1 MTLVRYQYILRL
13 ELSVDDS
20 VVMQNPD
27 SLHNLGD
34 KVSYDFLVEFDLALL
49 QVKVNIALAQV
60 LHYYVNLVLIL
71 ESFADCDQD
80 VSIANFLDGFTLHQ
94 IDLFDFAFV
103 DDFHRILFRRFFVLC
118 KHDVTKSTSPKIF
131 QGLIT
136 LRPVPPNCFFF
147 APFRLYVAIFV
158 ILFVEFV

>member
-71 ESFADCDQD
+71 ESFADCNQD

-131 QGLIT
+131 
-136 LRPVPPNCFFF
+136 
-147 APFRLYVAIFV
+147 
-158 ILFVEFV
+158 